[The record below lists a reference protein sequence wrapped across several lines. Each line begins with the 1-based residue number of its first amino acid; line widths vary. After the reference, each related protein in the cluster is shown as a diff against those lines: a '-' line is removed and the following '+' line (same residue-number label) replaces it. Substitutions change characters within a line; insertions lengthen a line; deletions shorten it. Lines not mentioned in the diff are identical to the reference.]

1 MRGKQWIIAI
11 LLAVVLPASLYRTME
26 LLYIAR
32 RPAEQPE
39 QTQPPVTV
47 AVLTDE
53 GTVRDME
60 LDTYLTGVLRGEM
73 PADFESDALMA
84 QAIVARTYTL
94 KNRKHNNAAVCM
106 DPACCQAYCTEE
118 DYTAAGYTRQD
129 REKIRKAVEETTEL
143 VLTYEGELIEAT
155 YFSCSGGRTE
165 DAAAVWGNDVPYL
178 QAVDSPGEEKA
189 THYVDTVS
197 FSADEFAR
205 LLGIENEDL
214 HIGAVT
220 YTEGGGVDSIRIGDT
235 TFQGIRVR
243 KSLGLRSTAFVVTV
257 TGDTVTITTKG
268 FGHRVGMSQY
278 GADAMA
284 LSGSDY
290 AEILAHYYP
299 GTELVKYTLISN

>member
-39 QTQPPVTV
+39 QTQPSVTV

-94 KNRKHNNAAVCM
+94 KNHKHNNAAVCM

-118 DYTAAGYTRQD
+118 DYTAAGHTRQD

-235 TFQGIRVR
+235 TFQGIQVR

-284 LSGSDY
+284 LSGSNY